1 MWIPF
6 LARRFNSASWTK
18 GAYSAIII
26 SSAKAISDSA
36 VLSINTMPRARR
48 PGDLRIFVRL
58 HPQ

>member
-26 SSAKAISDSA
+26 SAKAISDSA

-48 PGDLRIFVRL
+48 PWDMRVFVRL